1 MKLRTPN
8 TFSWSCLSPQEA
20 KGLRAASRLKGEGWC
35 SAWLRVPNNKG
46 DTVTGSDNLGG
57 KERVIRKNIHLEF
70 LLFFFFFFFFASLH
84 CVTKYISARSHILVQ

>member
-8 TFSWSCLSPQEA
+8 TFSWSCRSLQEA
-20 KGLRAASRLKGEGWC
+20 KEPRAASRLTGEEGWC

-46 DTVTGSDNLGG
+46 NIVTGSDNLGG
-57 KERVIRKNIHLEF
+57 QGKGNKKKYTFGIF
-70 LLFFFFFFFFASLH
+70 TFFFFLFASLH